1 MPPWRTAGCM
11 AATGILRFIER
22 AERRRIGAPVDE
34 KITQMLF
41 RVLDELN
48 QFRPREEHLKKNLE
62 TPLADGSGGLDSAG
76 LINLIVLTEQ
86 KAAREL
92 GRPILLTDDRTMSR
106 INEVFLTLGSL
117 ADYIHLLLNEKRD
130 G

>member
-1 MPPWRTAGCM
+1 MNA
-11 AATGILRFIER
+11 
-22 AERRRIGAPVDE
+22 

-41 RVLDELN
+41 NVIDELN
-48 QFRPREEHLKKNLE
+48 QMHSREEHLTKDLQA
-62 TPLADGSGGLDSAG
+62 PLAGDYGRLDSAG

-86 KAAREL
+86 KTAQEL
-92 GRPILLTDDRTMSR
+92 GRPIRLTDDRTMSQ
-106 INEVFLTLGSL
+106 INVVFRTLGSL